1 MDRRDP
7 DVAAVVKK
15 LKDGARASPWIPA
28 GAPPRE
34 RYHRFPDGLS
44 LCFTLDILPIAHL
57 NRLAQ
62 ASGAKIPE
70 ELVEGGQLWHLSIA
84 RLGAR
89 DPTPEEVEFWRQAFF
104 VEEPIIEVPGL
115 ISAIKSRHFFWRGE

>member
-34 RYHRFPDGLS
+34 RYHHFPDGLS